1 MTPEM
6 PAVDDVGLRSLVPA
20 LVGILAKT
28 SPVVRDFLEFQL
40 FGLIEY

>member
-6 PAVDDVGLRSLVPA
+6 PTVDDIGLRSLVPA
-20 LVGILAKT
+20 VVDFLAKT